1 MAATV
6 EISHYRD
13 YDCKEREDGNFLQVR
28 LPGDDLSCEVDDIE
42 PFANTD
48 ASKS

>member
-1 MAATV
+1 MAGTV
-6 EISHYRD
+6 WISQYRD
-13 YDCKEREDGNFLQVR
+13 YDRKEREDGNLLQVG
-28 LPGDDLSCEVDDIE
+28 LPGDDLLCEVDDIE